1 MLGLWLGRG
10 GGRGA
15 SPACAAAH
23 PIAAACSCPRPHTR
37 SQGSHPPATIHTHS
51 RAASRGACPPPRGA
65 TRRAAVARL
74 RRRGE
79 SCLTGGV
86 GGRGKQGEGGGG
98 QPLGRGWRA
107 GSGAARRRRRRG
119 KAGQERGRIPPYLRL
134 RYPSPGIRVALDQP
148 AHVTWSVASSAAPPT
163 GGWRGR
169 CEKRTT
175 RRQGGTTRGEGRR
188 AQALRVS
195 SQRGQ
200 TRRDRRGCR
209 ARGICRTLLQ

>member
-1 MLGLWLGRG
+1 M
-10 GGRGA
+10 
-15 SPACAAAH
+15 PA
-23 PIAAACSCPRPHTR
+23 
-37 SQGSHPPATIHTHS
+37 
-51 RAASRGACPPPRGA
+51 A
-65 TRRAAVARL
+65 TRGSTARSRRASAPAGQEL
-74 RRRGE
+74 
-79 SCLTGGV
+79 LD
-86 GGRGKQGEGGGG
+86 GRGKQGEGGGG

-148 AHVTWSVASSAAPPT
+148 AHVTWSVASSAAPPK

-169 CEKRTT
+169 REKRTT

-188 AQALRVS
+188 ARALRVS